1 MVHRVA
7 IGLGSN
13 LGDRLSMLRIGIAGL
28 RRCLEEICISRVY
41 ETEPL
46 HIPEQ
51 PPFLNACCTGR
62 TRLTPRQLLSELKDI
77 ERRAGRGAGRRFG
90 PRELDLDLLLY
101 GTKVVDRPGL
111 AVPHPRLRDRAF
123 VLVPLRDIAADWR
136 VPGDATHGARTVKQ
150 LAEVAGSDGVERT
163 DLQLGDQGSC

>member
-1 MVHRVA
+1 MLQRVA

-28 RRCLEEICISRVY
+28 RRSLEEIRLSPVY

-46 HIPEQ
+46 HLPEQ
-51 PPFLNACCTGR
+51 PPFLNACCTGG

-77 ERRAGRGAGRRFG
+77 ERRAGRGPGLRFG

-111 AVPHPRLRDRAF
+111 EIPHPRLRDRGF
-123 VLVPLRDIAADWR
+123 VLVPLREIAADWR
-136 VPGDATHGARTVKQ
+136 VPGDATHAARTVEQ
-150 LAEVAGSDGVERT
+150 LAELAGSDGVERT
-163 DLQLGDQGSC
+163 DLQLEDLG